1 MSRLVGNPT
10 RSQWSF
16 PDASLDWRRN
26 MQDTT
31 TMRQTKRCTTC
42 NQWHTTEVEIEHL
55 PVGTEV
61 FVIPD
66 YDKQTWDVTMD
77 VKDKDIIHNFEAQ
90 TYADVRYLIQHVAFM
105 LHNHNKAFN
114 VFFPTSQ
121 LETHRR
127 INSVNLSGFLYNEA
141 ETTSKIDNMFKKY
154 RRQHNAS
161 RKLMLQGG
169 R

>member
-1 MSRLVGNPT
+1 
-10 RSQWSF
+10 
-16 PDASLDWRRN
+16 

-66 YDKQTWDVTMD
+66 YDKQSWDVTMD
-77 VKDKDIIHNFEAQ
+77 VKDKDIIHNFEAE

-127 INSVNLSGFLYNEA
+127 INSVSLSGFLDNEA
-141 ETTSKIDNMFKKY
+141 EATSKIDTMFKKY

>member
-1 MSRLVGNPT
+1 MIE
-10 RSQWSF
+10 
-16 PDASLDWRRN
+16 
-26 MQDTT
+26 TT
-31 TMRQTKRCTTC
+31 TMTQTKRCTTC
-42 NQWHTTEVEIEHL
+42 NQWHTTKVEIEHL
-55 PVGTEV
+55 EVGTEV

-66 YDKQTWDVTMD
+66 YDNQSWEVSID
-77 VKDKDIIHNFEAQ
+77 VKDKDIIHNFEAK
-90 TYADVRYLIQHVAFM
+90 TYADVRYIIQHVAFL

-127 INSVNLSGFLYNEA
+127 INSVNLSNFLDKEA
-141 ETTSKIDNMFKKY
+141 EATKKVDYMFKKY